1 MFKFLK
7 SLFRKDSEE
16 KKDKESSE
24 NEEMKKFL
32 IVGLGNIGPDYVGT
46 RHNIGFMITDR
57 IAQGAEV
64 SFSSCRYGDMA
75 KVRIKN
81 CELMLLKPSTFMNLS
96 GVAVRYWMNKE
107 RLPLNQLLVLVDD
120 IALPFGTIRIRES
133 GSEGGHNGL
142 KSISEHLGTRNYA
155 RLRFGVGNEF
165 AQGRQVDY
173 VLGQFN
179 EEEKKELPE
188 KIGKAVEAVKAFCL
202 SGAAFAMTNFN
213 K

>member
-1 MFKFLK
+1 MWDFVKKLFLK
-7 SLFRKDSEE
+7 KETSLNVEDAG
-16 KKDKESSE
+16 
-24 NEEMKKFL
+24 MKKYL

-46 RHNIGFMITDR
+46 RHNIGFMIVDKL
-57 IAQGAEV
+57 AQEAGVA
-64 SFSSCRYGDMA
+64 FSSCRYGDMA
-75 KVRIKN
+75 KIRVKN

-107 RLPLNQLLVLVDD
+107 KLPLNQLLIVVDD
-120 IALPFGTIRIRES
+120 IALPFGTIRLREA

-165 AQGRQVDY
+165 AKGGQADY

-179 EEEKKELPE
+179 EEERTQLAE
-188 KIGKAVEAVKAFCL
+188 KINKAGEAIKAFCL
-202 SGAAFAMTNFN
+202 SGAPFAMTHFN
-213 K
+213 G